1 MYSGTLSDIEED
13 SKKQKDFLILSLR
26 FEILLSRLITLY
38 KNKFAFYSDKTNSL
52 LNLSNEKKYK
62 LEVLLIKYKKFIDRL
77 SSKLDYFIEFNKRK
91 TNELNRLLNGCK
103 NCFEIN

>member
-1 MYSGTLSDIEED
+1 MYNGTQSDLGED
-13 SKKQKDFLILSLR
+13 IKKQKDFLILSLR
-26 FEILLSRLITLY
+26 FEILLSRLITIY
-38 KNKFAFYSDKTNSL
+38 KNKFTFYSDRANSL

-62 LEVLLIKYKKFIDRL
+62 LDNFLTNYKKFIDGL

>member
-1 MYSGTLSDIEED
+1 MCNGTSDDLEKDIKE
-13 SKKQKDFLILSLR
+13 QKDFLIISLR
-26 FEILLSRLITLY
+26 FEILLSRFIAIH
-38 KNKFAFYSDKTNSL
+38 KNKLAFYSDSANISL
-52 LNLSNEKKYK
+52 SLSNEKKYK
-62 LEVLLIKYKKFIDRL
+62 LNNFLTKYKKFIDRL

>member
-1 MYSGTLSDIEED
+1 MYNGTQSDLEENN
-13 SKKQKDFLILSLR
+13 KRQKDFLDISLR
-26 FEILLSRLITLY
+26 FEILLRRLIVIY
-38 KNKFAFYSDKTNSL
+38 KNKFAFYSDRANSL
-52 LNLSNEKKYK
+52 LNLSNAKKYK
-62 LEVLLIKYKKFIDRL
+62 LNNFLTKYKKFIDGL

>member
-1 MYSGTLSDIEED
+1 MYNDTQSDLEGDI
-13 SKKQKDFLILSLR
+13 KRQKCFLIISLR
-26 FEILLSRLITLY
+26 FEILIRRLIVIY
-38 KNKFAFYSDKTNSL
+38 KNKFAFYSDRANSL

-62 LEVLLIKYKKFIDRL
+62 LDAFLTKYKKFIDRL